1 MAVVTIKN
9 PSVSD
14 NIKTFLSAE
23 YSSGTTL
30 TVDSSLSFVSGSYI
44 VVGEPGLE
52 NSEMTNLTATPPTN
66 SSLTITSLKFSHPRG
81 TPVYYISWD
90 KYNLEY
96 RTSTT
101 GDWTAYG
108 LTDLKYDSIYT
119 EYRDSS
125 ATSTYQ
131 WRYRYYSSENSAY
144 SDYSDIISATGWARN
159 TVGYL
164 VRDVRKII
172 NDPNS
177 ETVTDAEIIRY
188 FNTAQDKIYSLYDR
202 WWFLFKIGTAIPT
215 VADTRSYSLPSD
227 FGRMHSVL
235 FNYVNDTTDISYN
248 LKYIPMVE
256 YEYLARDN
264 NDTSNDEVKYWTI
277 YPGDSDNAT
286 GYIYLWPIPETAALD
301 ITPKYYKTMTALDGY
316 GDTTEVPIPS
326 MLADYALG
334 EIFKIRRQEDKA
346 DYYDKLFKQQIEL
359 LKLMQRKQVGQP
371 RYLWKYQ
378 GNADER
384 YFGNRTLSPD
394 DQRENYF

>member
-1 MAVVTIKN
+1 MSVVTIKN
-9 PSVSD
+9 PTVSD
-14 NIKTFLSAE
+14 NIRTSLSAE

-30 TVDSSLSFVSGSYI
+30 TVDSSIGFADTNYVI
-44 VVGEPGLE
+44 VGEPGLE
-52 NSEMTNLTATPPTN
+52 NTEITNLTATPPSNTTMTI
-66 SSLTITSLKFSHPRG
+66 SSLDFSHARG

-96 RTSTT
+96 RTTSA
-101 GDWTAYG
+101 GSWVAYG
-108 LTDLKYDSIYT
+108 AADLKYDSIYT
-119 EYRDSS
+119 EYRDAAADSN
-125 ATSTYQ
+125 YQ
-131 WRYRYYSSENSAY
+131 WRYRYYSSEESAY

-159 TVGYL
+159 SVGYL

-215 VADTRSYSLPSD
+215 VADTKSYSLPSD
-227 FGRMHSVL
+227 FGRMHSIL
-235 FNYVNDTTDISYN
+235 FNYANDATDISYN

-264 NDTSNDEVKYWTI
+264 NADSSDEVKYWTM
-277 YPGDSDNAT
+277 YPGDSDNTT
-286 GYIYLWPIPETAALD
+286 GYIYLWPQPETAALD

-384 YFGNRTLSPD
+384 YFGNRSLSPD